1 MTLGQ
6 FTSVHRYE
14 LKHVLRPDVAKRV
27 ARFLNAHLQ
36 LDEHCGAR
44 DGNTY
49 TVRSI
54 YFDSPHFRCFHE
66 KMAGNRYREK
76 FRIRTYN
83 HSDSAPLFLEHKRKS
98 GLFYVK
104 EKLPLSSEFLDQ
116 IGRCDRDTLA
126 ALDRSDRRLVEKLLF
141 HMHRDAFSPVLL
153 AAYEREAYVDS
164 VDETIRATLD
174 GNLRAMMFPALGQI
188 HDETGLEFVLHDAT
202 ILEIKFSHVLPRWIG
217 SLRAC
222 FDLQAQAC
230 SKYCTSTAHFLGEIP
245 VFKDGMAYV

>member
-1 MTLGQ
+1 MTLGRYP
-6 FTSVHRYE
+6 SVHRYE

-27 ARFLNAHLQ
+27 ARFLRAHLQ

-44 DGNTY
+44 DANTY

-83 HSDSAPLFLEHKRKS
+83 HSGSSPLFLEHKRKS
-98 GLFYVK
+98 GLFYAK
-104 EKLPLSSEFLDQ
+104 EKLLLSSELLNQ
-116 IGRCDRDTLA
+116 IGGREYDSLA
-126 ALDRSDRRLVEKLLF
+126 SLDRPDRRVVEKLLF
-141 HMHRDAFSPVLL
+141 HVHRDAYSPVLL

-164 VDETIRATLD
+164 VDETIRVTLD
-174 GNLRAMMFPALGQI
+174 GNLRAMMFPALRQI
-188 HDETGLEFVLHDAT
+188 HDETGLEFILHDAV
-202 ILEIKFSHVLPRWIG
+202 ILELKFSRVLPRWIG
-217 SLRAC
+217 SLRAR

-230 SKYCTSTAHFLGEIP
+230 SKYCTSTAHFLGDIP
-245 VFKDGMAYV
+245 VFKDGMACV